1 MCSDYTWIVY
11 LVCIWSSSVTPEIKL
26 MSPLYLNQMNWYLL
40 ECMWTNCDYNRAYYC
55 SAEWAGALPARRGDP
70 WNCFA
75 QVCLVRSC
83 SVCVSSFPFSSF
95 PYCSALYDNVVVHR
109 VYSELALGRTSK
121 PPWTQSCSPGFIR
134 TGLVAVLCICII
146 LSFPADIGQQKQ

>member
-1 MCSDYTWIVY
+1 
-11 LVCIWSSSVTPEIKL
+11 
-26 MSPLYLNQMNWYLL
+26 
-40 ECMWTNCDYNRAYYC
+40 MWTNCDYNRAYYC

-83 SVCVSSFPFSSF
+83 SVCVSSFPFSSS

-134 TGLVAVLCICII
+134 TGLVAVLCICIVLFPCWHWKIKTVASLFYHHLYPFLFWI
-146 LSFPADIGQQKQ
+146 LSWVLTEAFSPCGSLTVHCYLASVRI